1 MTNTE
6 IMRKLIVLI
15 KPLLFV
21 MFIAILFGV
30 LGFLASTFITIFGG
44 YLMLDVLGFKAFMST
59 KNLIILLII
68 MGISRGVLRYVEQ
81 VSNHYIAFK
90 LLALIRDKV
99 FTVLRK
105 LAPAKLESKDKGNL
119 IALITSDI
127 ELLEVFYAHTISPI
141 IIALIMS
148 IIMTIYIGSFNIFL
162 GIIALLA
169 YITVGIIQPVFISRK
184 SHDIGRNFR
193 NENGNLNSYFLDSL
207 RGLNET
213 LQYNEGQKRSD
224 EIIELTNKLSD
235 KEKSL
240 KEIVGLN
247 ISLSNAYVLIFS
259 TLMMAVASYLYI
271 KGVIPF
277 NYVVISTIALFSS
290 FGPVIALANL
300 GTTLQMTFA
309 SGERV
314 LNLLEEEPQVLDI
327 VGKET
332 VNPENLRAENIEFAY
347 DKELILDNVSV
358 DVNKNAI
365 TGIMGKSGSGK
376 STLLRLFMRF
386 FEVNKGSITFENTS
400 IDDIN
405 TSNLRKIQSFVTQD
419 THLFNDSIKNN
430 ILVAKLD
437 ATDEEIIEACKKA
450 SVHDFIMSLDNGYD
464 TNIGELGDMLSSGEK
479 QRIGLARSFLHE
491 GKFILLDEPTSNLD
505 TLNESII
512 LRALE
517 KESENKSIVLVSHRK
532 STMSIANTIYKI
544 DSGRIS

>member
-44 YLMLDVLGFKAFMST
+44 YLMLDVLGFKAFMSP

-141 IIALIMS
+141 IIAFIMS

-162 GIIALLA
+162 GLIALFA

-213 LQYNEGQKRSD
+213 LQYNEGLKRSD
-224 EIIELTNKLSD
+224 EIVDLTNKLSD
-235 KEKSL
+235 KERSL

-259 TLMMAVASYLYI
+259 TLMMAVASYLHV
-271 KGVIPF
+271 KGYIPF

-290 FGPVIALANL
+290 FAPVIALANL

-327 VGKET
+327 TGKER
-332 VNPENLRAENIEFAY
+332 VNPESLKAENIEFAY

-358 DVNKNAI
+358 DVSKNEI

-386 FEVNKGSITFENTS
+386 FEVDKGSIRFEHTS

-430 ILVAKLD
+430 ILVAKLT

-450 SVHDFIMSLDNGYD
+450 SIHDFIMSLDHGYD

-517 KESENKSIVLVSHRK
+517 KEAENKSIVLVSHRK
-532 STMSIANTIYKI
+532 STMSIADTIYKI